1 MSRNGSGTYALPAP
15 YPSGFA
21 NGTTIDAPTMNTVFT
36 DVQSAITGSTA
47 ADGQTPIT
55 GNWNWSGKNIS
66 GVATLT
72 AVGGLFTDVTISNG
86 ATVAGT
92 LAAKGGAFNDI
103 STTAGATV
111 GDGLVVSKGG
121 ATITGNSTITGTLA
135 GLTGLT
141 IASGGA
147 TVTGTVTLTGTLD
160 ASGNV
165 TAADATKG
173 AQVVTYQQ
181 FPFTAAGT
189 GSVALPS
196 GLIIKWGTG
205 TYTAGAG
212 SVTFG
217 SNFPTAMLS
226 AQVSLLTSGA
236 AHGAFP
242 PGATLA
248 SYSVSGFD
256 VYGGTAQNG
265 TFSWLALGH

>member
-1 MSRNGSGTYALPAP
+1 MARNGSGSYTLPAP
-15 YPSGFA
+15 YPTGFQ
-21 NGTTIDAPTMNTVFT
+21 NGTVIDAPTMNTVFNDLQT
-36 DVQSAITGSTA
+36 ALTASTA

-55 GNWNWSGKNIS
+55 GNWNFAGKNVS

-72 AVGGLFTDVTISNG
+72 ATGALFTDVTVSNG
-86 ATVAGT
+86 ITVT
-92 LAAKGGAFNDI
+92 NSVVAKAGAFNDI
-103 STTAGATV
+103 STTAGATI
-111 GDGLVVSKGG
+111 GNGLVVTKGG
-121 ATITGNSTITGTLA
+121 ATVTGNSTITGTLA

-147 TVTGTVTLTGTLD
+147 TVTGTVTLTGALD
-160 ASGNV
+160 ASSNI

-181 FPFTAAGT
+181 FPFTAAAT
-189 GSVALPS
+189 GSITLPS

-212 SVTFG
+212 TVTFAA
-217 SNFPTAMLS
+217 NYPTALLS
-226 AQVSLLTSGA
+226 TQVTLLTAGA

-242 PGATLA
+242 PGPTVA
-248 SYSVSGFD
+248 SYTVSGFD
-256 VYGGTAQNG
+256 VYGGTGQNG